1 MNLLKKGGD
10 ETRNKGDK
18 KPTLK
23 YKPVNIM
30 LDAYDYNQWY
40 EEEWDD
46 STVKDDEEE
55 LDDLPAL
62 EDDKEKD

>member
-1 MNLLKKGGD
+1 
-10 ETRNKGDK
+10 
-18 KPTLK
+18 
-23 YKPVNIM
+23 M